1 MKQSHVQ
8 LQCGHPYPSLTFS
21 DGTKCLRQIYEGALG
36 LLLMSVVLLSAGFC
50 TLVRYVIIPLRFTCW
65 RGYGDAQSSVP
76 VMTSPWLTAI
86 SRCIATVWFASS
98 LSHNAN
104 SKRARDGLT
113 AVQEV
118 EGLCSDSERQLF
130 VTSALPT
137 LLYLD
142 SLLPLGD
149 SWHRAIR
156 RKLRDW
162 GPQWM
167 WKPLTEKRHSS
178 SF

>member
-1 MKQSHVQ
+1 MAYCNQS
-8 LQCGHPYPSLTFS
+8 LY
-21 DGTKCLRQIYEGALG
+21 RYR
-36 LLLMSVVLLSAGFC
+36 
-50 TLVRYVIIPLRFTCW
+50 LV
-65 RGYGDAQSSVP
+65 
-76 VMTSPWLTAI
+76 
-86 SRCIATVWFASS
+86 ASS

-118 EGLCSDSERQLF
+118 EGLCSDSEEQLF

-167 WKPLTEKRHSS
+167 WKPLTENGIQLLLAKMHMLNIINLVNELKHKR
-178 SF
+178 